1 MSKDKKNNTLNP
13 FVLSVVSKTISE
25 AISSVFIAPFNRIS
39 ILLQCQRS
47 SAQLDSTTRY
57 KDGMDWF
64 RRVYKEQGIMSF
76 YR

>member
-1 MSKDKKNNTLNP
+1 MSKDKNNTLNP

-25 AISSVFIAPFNRIS
+25 AISSVFIAPINRIS
-39 ILLQCQRS
+39 ILLQCQGS
-47 SAQLDSTTRY
+47 STQLDSTTRY